1 MTRYEEEVLG
11 GGLPGAA
18 DRIEPAPDGL
28 ERIRARLSKP
38 RLLAVAGLMVC
49 WTGVAQL
56 ALLRMEPAV
65 ASLFERLGAWLR
77 LVIKSLGAGVERV
90 RPAVERLRPAAER
103 LLAAVKLLRPAS
115 GMSRHE
121 KVRSAIA
128 LAAAAVI
135 GTPGGFALSAGGP
148 HQVIAGA
155 FSPLAES
162 QPHHAPSRGPTP

>member
-1 MTRYEEEVLG
+1 MTRYEEEIVRR
-11 GGLPGAA
+11 AMHAEA

-38 RLLAVAGLMVC
+38 RPLAVAWLMAG
-49 WTGVAQL
+49 WTGVAQP

-90 RPAVERLRPAAER
+90 RPAVERLLGAI
-103 LLAAVKLLRPAS
+103 KMLRPRS

-121 KVRSAIA
+121 RLRTAIA
-128 LAAAAVI
+128 FGAV
-135 GTPGGFALSAGGP
+135 AL
-148 HQVIAGA
+148 I
-155 FSPLAES
+155 
-162 QPHHAPSRGPTP
+162 

>member
-1 MTRYEEEVLG
+1 MTRYEEELRRRP
-11 GGLPGAA
+11 LPAAA

-38 RLLAVAGLMVC
+38 RPLAVAWRMEG
-49 WTGVAQL
+49 WTGVPQP

-77 LVIKSLGAGVERV
+77 LVIKSLGAGVERL

-135 GTPGGFALSAGGP
+135 GTAGGFAPSGRAAPQGVAAG
-148 HQVIAGA
+148 V
-155 FSPLAES
+155 LAL
-162 QPHHAPSRGPTP
+162 PARRR

>member
-1 MTRYEEEVLG
+1 MTGYEEEILRRA
-11 GGLPGAA
+11 LHAAA

-38 RLLAVAGLMVC
+38 RPLAVAWLMAG
-49 WTGVAQL
+49 WTGVAQP

-77 LVIKSLGAGVERV
+77 LVTRALGAGVGRV

-135 GTPGGFALSAGGP
+135 GTAGGFALSAGVP
-148 HQVIAGA
+148 QQVIA
-155 FSPLAES
+155 
-162 QPHHAPSRGPTP
+162 